1 MEYNCFTMVF
11 LLYNKVNQLYIYP
24 HFHVPFWI
32 SVFNFFFLYI
42 CPEVEFLDHMVV
54 LLLIL
59 EGSAKQFSIVDAPFY
74 TPIVHKG
81 SNFATSS
88 PTLLIFCLFIVS
100 ILVGLNWYLSVVLI
114 CISLMISDGEHIFMC
129 LLAIR
134 R

>member
-1 MEYNCFTMVF
+1 M
-11 LLYNKVNQLYIYP
+11 NKAAINMGVQ
-24 HFHVPFWI
+24 I
-32 SVFNFFFLYI
+32 SLRDPAFNFFFLYI

-114 CISLMISDGEHIFMC
+114 CISLVISDVEHLFVF
-129 LLAIR
+129 LLDICVSSLDKFLFKSTNI
-134 R
+134 